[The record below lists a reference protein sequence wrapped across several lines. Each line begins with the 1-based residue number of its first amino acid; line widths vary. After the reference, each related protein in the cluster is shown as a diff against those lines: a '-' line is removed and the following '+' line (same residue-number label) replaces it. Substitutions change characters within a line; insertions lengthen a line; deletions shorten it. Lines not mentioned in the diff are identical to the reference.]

1 MGLSHKGRKRRLR
14 RPPLS
19 DREAVELE
27 VGELRLL
34 AHGAQL
40 LLSLAEDLDP
50 PVRAWDMLFARGRTC
65 RELLGLVQLLAV
77 GAELLVQLCT
87 RLAMRDLQLGEL
99 LVLELE
105 LGDERRAPW

>member
-1 MGLSHKGRKRRLR
+1 M
-14 RPPLS
+14 
-19 DREAVELE
+19 
-27 VGELRLL
+27 GELRLL

-87 RLAMRDLQLGEL
+87 RLAMRDLVRVRVRVSVRVKVRGLHEGRQLIDSIVANLACMRQGE
-99 LVLELE
+99 
-105 LGDERRAPW
+105 G

>member
-1 MGLSHKGRKRRLR
+1 M
-14 RPPLS
+14 
-19 DREAVELE
+19 
-27 VGELRLL
+27 LL
-34 AHGAQL
+34 
-40 LLSLAEDLDP
+40 
-50 PVRAWDMLFARGRTC
+50 ARGRTC
-65 RELLGLVQLLAV
+65 GELLGLVQLLAV

>member
-1 MGLSHKGRKRRLR
+1 M
-14 RPPLS
+14 
-19 DREAVELE
+19 
-27 VGELRLL
+27 GELRLL

-50 PVRAWDMLFARGRTC
+50 PVRAWDMLLARGRTC
-65 RELLGLVQLLAV
+65 SELLGLVQLLAV